1 MATSTSK
8 GFRFHPFDAELI
20 DDFLKPLVVEK
31 QYPCNFI
38 QFRQVYGACSNPW
51 LIFPKD
57 DPSWFSSPHL
67 KQTERCMFVF
77 SKLSKVSIST
87 GKKGG
92 SRKAGKKGGGCVGV
106 GNTKKKAGWGTWD
119 GQTSRKQIRDAEGNL
134 IGEHR
139 YLVFQLNEIESEV
152 IGCDWREVGLYK
164 MHEYSLSGINAGLN
178 SDEPIVLCRI
188 TYDSSKKCKVD
199 LKSGSGV
206 DEKAE
211 IDGGVDDPSTAT
223 QQLDGL
229 DAINESIS
237 LEDLDIWLSF
247 DDFNN
252 PGEDVGPP
260 VDVDQFIE
268 CLDFNPQNE
277 LVEENSMTNL
287 GKRKSEAEDNS
298 LRNKKTCIF

>member
-8 GFRFHPFDAELI
+8 GFRFHPIDAELI

-67 KQTERCMFVF
+67 KQTER
-77 SKLSKVSIST
+77 
-87 GKKGG
+87 
-92 SRKAGKKGGGCVGV
+92 KAGCVGV
-106 GNTKKKAGWGTWD
+106 GNTKKKSGWGTWD

-139 YLVFQLNEIESEV
+139 YLVFELNEIDSEV
-152 IGCDWREVGLYK
+152 IGCDWRELGLYR

-188 TYDSSKKCKVD
+188 TYDSSKECKVD
-199 LKSGSGV
+199 LKSGSKSVGDVTSSNSGV

-211 IDGGVDDPSTAT
+211 IDGVDDPSTAT
-223 QQLDGL
+223 QHL
-229 DAINESIS
+229 DATNESIS
-237 LEDLDIWLSF
+237 LEDLNIWLSF
-247 DDFNN
+247 DNFDNQS
-252 PGEDVGPP
+252 EDVGPP
-260 VDVDQFIE
+260 VDVDQFME
-268 CLDFNPQNE
+268 CLNFNPQNE
-277 LVEENSMTNL
+277 LVEENSMNNL
-287 GKRKSEAEDNS
+287 GKRKSEAEDSS
-298 LRNKKTCIF
+298 LRNKKACIF